1 MKNMSLTDL
10 DKKII
15 REIQTDLPITPRPF
29 FEIAQKLDIAEED
42 LLKKIQ
48 EFINKGYIRRF
59 GATLRHR
66 RIGINANAMSV
77 WIVPDKDVEKVGTVM
92 ASFKEVTHCYER
104 HTLPDW
110 KYNLY
115 AMIHAKTKE
124 ECLEIV
130 RRISEKTGIA
140 EYKLLF
146 STEEFKKTSME
157 YF

>member
-1 MKNMSLTDL
+1 MFLSDL

-15 REIQTDLPITPRPF
+15 REIQTDLSITPEPF
-29 FEIAQKLDIAEED
+29 LEIARRLDIPEET
-42 LLKKIQ
+42 LLSKIQ
-48 EFINKGYIRRF
+48 DLIDNGYIRRL

-66 RIGINANAMSV
+66 RLGINANAMSV
-77 WIVPDKDVEKVGTVM
+77 WMGSHKEVERAGTIM

-104 HTLPDW
+104 CTLPAW

-115 AMIHAKTKE
+115 AMIHGKTKE
-124 ECLEIV
+124 GCFEIA
-130 RRISEKTGIA
+130 RRISERTGLK

>member
-1 MKNMSLTDL
+1 MSLTNL

-15 REIQTDLPITPRPF
+15 REIQKDLPITTNPY
-29 FEIAQKLDIAEED
+29 LNIAEKLGISEEN

-48 EFINKGYIRRF
+48 EFIDKGYIRRF

-66 RIGINANAMSV
+66 KVGINANAMAV
-77 WIVPDKDVEKVGTVM
+77 WSVPDKDVEKVGKRM

-104 HTLPDW
+104 YTIPEW
-110 KYNLY
+110 NGNLFT
-115 AMIHAKTKE
+115 MIHAKTKE
-124 ECLEIV
+124 ECLKIV
-130 RRISEKTGIA
+130 KKISEETGIKDY
-140 EYKLLF
+140 ELLF

>member
-1 MKNMSLTDL
+1 MCLTDF

-15 REIQTDLPITPRPF
+15 REIQTDLPLSKRPF
-29 FEIAQKLDIAEED
+29 YDIAQKLGIEEEE
-42 LLKKIQ
+42 LLKRIQ
-48 EFINKGYIRRF
+48 EFIDEGYIRRF

-66 RIGINANAMSV
+66 RVGINANAMSIWV
-77 WIVPDKDVEKVGTVM
+77 VPEMDVDRVGKRM

-130 RRISEKTGIA
+130 ARISEKTGMK
-140 EYKLLF
+140 EYKLLY

>member
-1 MKNMSLTDL
+1 MCLTDF

-15 REIQTDLPITPRPF
+15 REIQTDLPISERPF
-29 FEIAQKLDIAEED
+29 YDIAQKLDIEEEE
-42 LLKKIQ
+42 LLKRIQ
-48 EFINKGYIRRF
+48 EFIDKGYIRRF

-66 RIGINANAMSV
+66 RVGINANAMSIWV
-77 WIVPDKDVEKVGTVM
+77 VPEMDVDRVGKIM

-130 RRISEKTGIA
+130 ARISEKTGMK
-140 EYKLLF
+140 EYKLLY